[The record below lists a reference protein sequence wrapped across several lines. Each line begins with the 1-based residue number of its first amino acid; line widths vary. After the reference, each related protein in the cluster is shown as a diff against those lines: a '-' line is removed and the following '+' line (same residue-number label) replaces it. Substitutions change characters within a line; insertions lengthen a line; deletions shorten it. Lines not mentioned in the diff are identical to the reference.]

1 MKRSHFNKLCKKL
14 EEWEIIEQSL
24 GMIRL
29 TRKFNKLIIKN
40 FKEGESDKSI
50 VLEGELDKS
59 IVLEGELDKSVILSV
74 LEVMGSVEQNELSDY
89 CCVINYML
97 PSTLEL

>member
-24 GMIRL
+24 GMTRL
-29 TRKFNKLIIKN
+29 TTKFKKLMIKN

-50 VLEGELDKS
+50 VLEGELN
-59 IVLEGELDKSVILSV
+59 KSVILSV
-74 LEVMGSVEQNELSDY
+74 LEVMGSVEHNELADY
-89 CCVINYML
+89 CCIINYIL
-97 PSTLEL
+97 PSSLKRFNER

>member
-14 EEWEIIEQSL
+14 EECEIIEQSL
-24 GMIRL
+24 GMTRL

-50 VLEGELDKS
+50 VL
-59 IVLEGELDKSVILSV
+59 DKSVILSV
-74 LEVMGSVEQNELSDY
+74 LEVMGTVEHNELADY
-89 CCVINYML
+89 CCIINSML
-97 PSTLEL
+97 SSSLEL

>member
-59 IVLEGELDKSVILSV
+59 VILSV